1 MSQKTRTNDLAAQG
15 REAAEASRGNG
26 VDDANWLSQLLARA
40 SRDDEPGGAALIRS
54 VAKVAEEA
62 PPKRAIATKSGLQE
76 AERKAYATLISA
88 KELHNKLSVVVQ
100 DRKEDALQN
109 SWPSPDAALDLVR
122 KAAEALRV
130 MEQRAAALESYAL
143 KVVKEARE
151 ELASVAAKASC
162 LSRARRR
169 GRRDCART
177 SDTAFSL
184 GRTRDALR
192 SACAARRG
200 GSQPREGLDGACQR
214 RHYRHAFYRGTGLQ
228 GQTGRQGRRRARDR
242 EQAQER
248 TFGRNR
254 ASAVRRKNNL
264 PQKPGTALRSPD
276 YEALIR
282 DPVTT
287 ANGPLLLGGRAVTC
301 YSTITRTGRDVTGA
315 SASLA

>member
-151 ELASVAAKASC
+151 ELASVAAKASPIASAPSRPKRLRENFGHGFQPRKNARRTAKRVRGTPRRKSTTRRSGWRMSTASLPTRF
-162 LSRARRR
+162 LSRY
-169 GRRDCART
+169 GT
-177 SDTAFSL
+177 SGANWPSRATS
-184 GRTRDALR
+184 
-192 SACAARRG
+192 CP
-200 GSQPREGLDGACQR
+200 GS
-214 RHYRHAFYRGTGLQ
+214 
-228 GQTGRQGRRRARDR
+228 
-242 EQAQER
+242 
-248 TFGRNR
+248 R
-254 ASAVRRKNNL
+254 ASSRTDIR
-264 PQKPGTALRSPD
+264 PEPSIRSK
-276 YEALIR
+276 AKK
-282 DPVTT
+282 
-287 ANGPLLLGGRAVTC
+287 
-301 YSTITRTGRDVTGA
+301 
-315 SASLA
+315 